1 MYNILNIKS
10 KILDYKLGFVDSFAQ
25 IELIMDQPNTITVI
39 DSNINKLYLSINRK
53 SNIVIECNEEAKT
66 LVGAGYL
73 LNELKDRKANIK
85 TKLIVIGGG
94 VIQDLVG
101 FCASIY
107 CRGIEYTLIPTTLL
121 AQTDSCVGGKTS
133 INLNG
138 RKNIL
143 GTFYPPTD
151 IIIYTGFLKTLSE
164 LDYLSGMGEIY
175 KFHILQNKI
184 KEFDFTNNS
193 EKMILDGLAYKI
205 DILSRDE
212 FDKGERKF
220 LNFGHTFGHALEST
234 SNNTIP
240 HGIAVIIGSI
250 IAITISKEL
259 GYQVNDYELSVEIGY
274 KMLRSSNLVFEK
286 EWFDINKLLEIIKSD
301 KKSTGKL
308 TMVLINSKPVL
319 ADVENIAILENILNK
334 IYESIRLC
342 NTVS

>member
-1 MYNILNIKS
+1 MHNILNIKS
-10 KILDYKLGFVDSFAQ
+10 KISDYKLGFVDSFAQ
-25 IELIMDQPNTITVI
+25 IESIIDQPNTITII
-39 DSNINKLYLSINRK
+39 DSNIDKLYPSINRK
-53 SNIVIECNEEAKT
+53 SNIIIECNEEAKT

-73 LNELKDRKANIK
+73 LNELKDKKANTK
-85 TKLIVIGGG
+85 TKLVVIGGG
-94 VIQDLVG
+94 IIQDLVG

-133 INLNG
+133 INLDG

-151 IIIYTGFLKTLSE
+151 IIIYTDFLKTLSE

-184 KEFDFTNNS
+184 KEFDFTNGS
-193 EKMILDGLAYKI
+193 EEMILDGLKYKI
-205 DILSRDE
+205 DIISRDE

-234 SNNTIP
+234 SNNVIP
-240 HGIAVIIGSI
+240 HGIAVIIGCM
-250 IAITISKEL
+250 IAITVSKQL
-259 GYQVNDYELSVEIGY
+259 GHNVDNYELSMEKGY
-274 KMLRSSNLVFEK
+274 QMLKNSNLIFEK
-286 EWFDINKLLEIIKSD
+286 EWFDLNKLLEIIKSD

-308 TMVLINSKPVL
+308 TMVLINDKPIL
-319 ADVENIAILENILNK
+319 ADVENVIILKNILNK
-334 IYESIRLC
+334 IYESI
-342 NTVS
+342 